1 MEAMEKIGRR
11 RRGGEEGK
19 EEESLEEGNR
29 TPLLSPGGGAVRRRR
44 RALGPRYKPTDWDE
58 SLPYGGKVFLARRK
72 LPDTWPCVALQVLVV
87 AAGLGLVYYAW
98 FHSDHMHFH
107 LTKAYAHLGHRE
119 AQATVGH
126 KLLHGKG
133 VEQNHT
139 AAMEWFGLAAKQ
151 GHPQAS
157 YNLAV
162 GHLQGHTTQLRPGE
176 AHQLIRHAAIHGVP
190 EAAEVMD
197 RVCSRGY
204 CDE

>member
-1 MEAMEKIGRR
+1 MEMKERHRRGSVSGGGGAGGAGFLEGEEAPLLPGGLRNRR
-11 RRGGEEGK
+11 RRD
-19 EEESLEEGNR
+19 SQ
-29 TPLLSPGGGAVRRRR
+29 
-44 RALGPRYKPTDWDE
+44 PRYEPTDWDD
-58 SLPYGGKVFLARRK
+58 SLPYGGKVYLARRK
-72 LPDTWPCVALQVLVV
+72 LPDSRLCVALQVAVV
-87 AAGLGLVYYAW
+87 AASLGTLYYAW

-107 LTKAYAHLGHRE
+107 LVKAYAHLGHRE

-139 AAMEWFGLAAKQ
+139 AAMEWFSKAAEQ

-162 GHLQGHTTQLRPGE
+162 GHLQGHTTQLKPGE
-176 AHQLIRHAAIHGVP
+176 AHKLIRHAASHGVP
-190 EAAEVMD
+190 EAEEVMK
-197 RVCSRGY
+197 RVCSKGH